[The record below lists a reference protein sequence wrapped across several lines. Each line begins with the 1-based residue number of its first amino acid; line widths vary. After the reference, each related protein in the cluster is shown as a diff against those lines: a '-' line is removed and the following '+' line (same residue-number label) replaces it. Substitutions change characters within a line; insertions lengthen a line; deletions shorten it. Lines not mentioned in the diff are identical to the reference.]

1 MNRLFTFLLFFGLI
15 SVLSASPAVDPLYQ
29 PPALSWNSIYEFLHL
44 PHHLNKTEL
53 LTRNIITVQAASAD
67 NTVRRPFDSE
77 GTLSSGIRY
86 DTFNRLNEKVTF
98 EAGFLFLNDWEK
110 MRARSLHKDFYK
122 HQIGFTDTTTGNW
135 EYNGPQINFSLRHQ
149 LLPNLVWGLHFDYAV
164 ERGLKDRYTRTFS
177 IELNAAAL
185 VSLQWRI
192 SPSLAIDG
200 FVKRH
205 RDQLSMEA
213 VKEYS
218 DVQVE
223 TWYGSRIYRLENPGA
238 SIDVNS
244 IHSGYTGGG
253 GLALFENSRH
263 WEAYIGAEAG
273 ADGAAFKKGTRK
285 DAADRGYEK
294 RDLKRG
300 NFWLQRKFSKGAV
313 SFYARYHTFA
323 EWTRPGYYQSL
334 MAENN
339 GSLQEAGLQM
349 TYKFNKR
356 AEINLYG
363 QFLRFDET
371 FQNYLSKYELAKS
384 EDGWRFGVNNRI
396 DPFPILAFAV
406 GIEAERI
413 PLNYTWDYA
422 YANRYSIKCGG
433 EYQFGLI
440 RIIPSICYTFENFDD
455 TNHTNRRIEGSI
467 SLSR

>member
-339 GSLQEAGLQM
+339 GNLWESGLRMILNAQENA
-349 TYKFNKR
+349 R
-356 AEINLYG
+356 VSLYG
-363 QFLRFDET
+363 QFIHFEEDYID
-371 FQNYLSKYELAKS
+371 YLGKIEQARST
-384 EDGWRFGVNNRI
+384 DGWRAGINNRVE
-396 DPFPILAFAV
+396 PYPVLAFSL
-406 GIEAERI
+406 GIETERI
-413 PLNYTWDYA
+413 PLNYTWKYHYA
-422 YANRYSIKCGG
+422 DRFGLHFSG
-433 EYQFGLI
+433 EYQFGLT
-440 RIIPSICYTFENFDD
+440 RIMPEISYHIEKFDESG
-455 TNHTNRRIEGSI
+455 HTNRYIEGGI
-467 SLSR
+467 GLSR